1 MKNSLNFG
9 AKSTATGLVTLL
21 SKICLSKLAAD

>member
-9 AKSTATGLVTLL
+9 AKSTATGFVTLL
-21 SKICLSKLAAD
+21 SKICLSKLATD

>member
-1 MKNSLNFG
+1 MKNSLHFG
-9 AKSTATGLVTLL
+9 AKPTATGFVTLL

>member
-9 AKSTATGLVTLL
+9 AKSTATGFVTLL
-21 SKICLSKLAAD
+21 SKIEKKKNMFE